1 MKPIRNSKK
10 ADYLNQNASSGTK
23 NLKVAGGATKKYE
36 FNDTNEAVFV
46 NAVRVVV
53 PAGEVESK
61 TEKHPLNPRIKEAL
75 TLDSVQELYAEI
87 LENGVTT
94 EGVAVK
100 DKETGNYLLLDSSRR
115 RFCAIKADKDLP
127 LWVLESVT
135 TAQALFL
142 INSSQSFKKWSWRE
156 VGLNYLRAAEVERIS
171 KEDTEA
177 IAKLIG
183 VSKETVRKK
192 VQAAL
197 VHQEL
202 INAFPDSEGIPSTF
216 YAKLSKIEKELS
228 KRSVSVSDFIK
239 NAMKGIKFKPD
250 SDMNFKQVAILTL
263 FETCIAKAP
272 KKKNSPTTDDLA
284 KFTDKNKYA
293 RKKVSANGDVSFEL
307 RRMTGSVVADIEK
320 YIKSRLSEE
329 E

>member
-10 ADYLNQNASSGTK
+10 ADYLNPNASSGTK

-36 FNDTNEAVFV
+36 FNDTSETVFV

-53 PAGEVESK
+53 PASEVESK

-75 TLDSVQELYAEI
+75 TLDSVQELYSEI
-87 LENGVTT
+87 LKNGVTT

-115 RFCAIKADKDLP
+115 RFCAINANKDLP
-127 LWVLESVT
+127 LWVLDSVT

-156 VGLNYLRAAEVERIS
+156 VGLGYIKAAEVEGVS
-171 KEDTEA
+171 AGDYEA
-177 IAKLIG
+177 IANIIS

-192 VQAAL
+192 IQAAM
-197 VHQEL
+197 VHQAL
-202 INAFPDSEGIPSTF
+202 ISTFPDSEGIPSSF
-216 YAKLSKIEKELS
+216 YAKLSKIEKALS
-228 KRSVSVSDFIK
+228 KRSTSVIDFTKKSLNDLKLDAEIDISD
-239 NAMKGIKFKPD
+239 
-250 SDMNFKQVAILTL
+250 KQAAILNH
-263 FETCIAKAP
+263 FETCVAKAP

-284 KFTDKNKYA
+284 KFSDKNKYA

-307 RRMTGSVVADIEK
+307 RRMTGSVVSDIEK
-320 YIKSRLSEE
+320 YIKNRLSEE